1 MTFEGKTWPAG
12 TVFLDETAAKAA
24 APAAVEAGVPF
35 SSLSKT
41 PLGISSEVVPLH
53 APRVGL
59 YKGWNASM
67 DEGWTR
73 WILEQY
79 GFAPKSLDPK
89 AVRAGRLRE
98 SLDVIVLPDTGT
110 ETILTGKP
118 KRDEGEMRYSV
129 DLPPEYQGGIEKE
142 GAKALKEFVEAGG
155 TIVALSQ
162 ASEFLISEF
171 NIPVRNVLGR
181 TKREEFQCPGSLLR
195 VSVSGDHPVTWGLPR
210 EAAIFV
216 DEAVAFQTV
225 PPGPELSRW
234 DLASYPDDE
243 RDVLLSGWI
252 SGAEKLLRR
261 SAAVATTFGKGKL
274 VLLGFRAQFRAQTP
288 ATFPFLFN
296 ALWWSTED
304 GPHPGRAGAP

>member
-1 MTFEGKTWPAG
+1 MR
-12 TVFLDETAAKAA
+12 
-24 APAAVEAGVPF
+24 
-35 SSLSKT
+35 
-41 PLGISSEVVPLH
+41 

-59 YKGWNASM
+59 YKGWNASI

-129 DLPPEYQGGIEKE
+129 DLPPEYQEGIEKE

-181 TKREEFQCPGSLLR
+181 ARHEEFLCPGSLLR
-195 VSVSGDHPVTWGLPR
+195 VSVNGDHPVTWGLPR

-216 DEAVAFQTV
+216 DDAVAFQTV

-252 SGAEKLLRR
+252 SGADKLLRR

-304 GPHPGRAGAP
+304 EPHPGRAGAP